1 MSLDGSL
8 TPTRDRGVLSPERSM
23 SCSNRTRVSALVR
36 MRRMRLAM
44 IQPTSSTASA
54 ALVDFEEAGPGD
66 PMLDVGNF
74 IAHLCWRS
82 RFGRQKDADAN
93 ASYRD
98 EFRSAAVDR
107 FGWPERDLDP
117 REAVCLFRICTN
129 AIRNPKDDWRAKL
142 EAGLALVE
150 ETLG

>member
-82 RFGRQKDADAN
+82 RFGRQVLRSWTDCWTSRKRIGPEI
-93 ASYRD
+93 AS
-98 EFRSAAVDR
+98 ELS
-107 FGWPERDLDP
+107 
-117 REAVCLFRICTN
+117 
-129 AIRNPKDDWRAKL
+129 IRRHRLAPGVGL
-142 EAGLALVE
+142 EP
-150 ETLG
+150 